1 LDYLFICSDGENL
14 MRTFLALLFM
24 TLVVVAPTYSFA
36 ADDKDGSMTDKA
48 VTVVKDN
55 PGVSVGV
62 AACGVAIAFFPPAL
76 LICGGALVAG
86 AGVDHTSK

>member
-1 LDYLFICSDGENL
+1 

-24 TLVVVAPTYSFA
+24 SSVVIAPTYSFA
-36 ADDKDGSMTDKA
+36 AEDKESSTSYDKA
-48 VTVVKDN
+48 VTVVKEN

-76 LICGGALVAG
+76 LICGGALAAG
-86 AGVDHTSK
+86 AGVDHVQK